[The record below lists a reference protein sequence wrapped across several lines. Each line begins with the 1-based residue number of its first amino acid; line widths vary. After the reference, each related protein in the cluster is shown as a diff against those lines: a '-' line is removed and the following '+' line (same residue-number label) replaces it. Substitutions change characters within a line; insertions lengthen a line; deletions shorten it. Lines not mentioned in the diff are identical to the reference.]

1 MLHFG
6 DNLFLILN
14 SPLHISYTSIMS
26 CLERTTNEI
35 PAFLGIDIDIVKKVA
50 EAYSKFIRD
59 GGKRRG
65 I

>member
-1 MLHFG
+1 
-6 DNLFLILN
+6 
-14 SPLHISYTSIMS
+14 MS